1 MAQYR
6 TQANLNAVRGWW
18 VYFGN
23 TKYTSTDKG
32 EHCSCVCC
40 RNFTVCDN
48 GTIHIRLEEVT
59 WKQPWQGWVCLLT
72 FVSWGKHKASLSC
85 SITRTVSYLCCG
97 VTVGVNVETVYSIF
111 STKQLFDT
119 HFSPSR
125 KSGNWSQGLWL
136 WSHTVAFIGVAVS
149 LWRRNHSLETLAY

>member
-1 MAQYR
+1 MLSEDDECILETQNIHPVIKVNTAHVSAVGTSLSVIMAP
-6 TQANLNAVRGWW
+6 
-18 VYFGN
+18 F
-23 TKYTSTDKG
+23 TS
-32 EHCSCVCC
+32 
-40 RNFTVCDN
+40 
-48 GTIHIRLEEVT
+48 RLEEVT
-59 WKQPWQGWVCLLT
+59 AKQPWQGWVCLLT

-85 SITRTVSYLCCG
+85 SITGTVSYLCCG
-97 VTVGVNVETVYSIF
+97 VTVGVNVETIYSIF
-111 STKQLFDT
+111 STKQLFNT